1 MKLNIQ
7 AINFDATEKLQAHIE
22 KKVKKLTRLNDEIL
36 NVDVFLKVIKPETA
50 ANKRAEIKVFVP
62 QADFF
67 ASKTNDTFEEAID
80 LGLDAIE
87 RQIKKHKDKLIKK

>member
-7 AINFDATEKLQAHIE
+7 AINFDATDKLHAHIE
-22 KKVKKLTRLNDEIL
+22 KKAKKLTRLSDEIM
-36 NVDVFLKVIKPETA
+36 NVDVILKVIKPETV

-67 ASKTNDTFEEAID
+67 VSKTNDSFEEAID

-87 RQIKKHKDKLIKK
+87 RQIKKHKQKFIKK